1 MKAAA
6 AAPLAG
12 LLAAS
17 LLIGCERS
25 RRAEPPAVTR
35 IEFQEG
41 RDSERMVAGWSG
53 FERTEDGLTFAWA
66 VGTSAS
72 VRLGPESRMPHTIE
86 LRAWAFDFPG
96 APPQVAVVFVNG
108 CRVAE
113 LRLSPAPS
121 DYAIATPWSVWTD
134 GTNMLSFAFSRADAP
149 RDRVAGA
156 TDERLLSVGFD
167 RILLRPGAV
176 TE

>member
-1 MKAAA
+1 MRTAA
-6 AAPLAG
+6 AAPLSVLLGASFLAG
-12 LLAAS
+12 CARSHRAAPS
-17 LLIGCERS
+17 GS
-25 RRAEPPAVTR
+25 TR

-41 RDSERMVAGWSG
+41 DDAGRMVAGWSG
-53 FERTEDGLTFAWA
+53 FERTGEGLTFAWA
-66 VGTSAS
+66 VGTSAA
-72 VRLGPESRMPHTIE
+72 VRFGPASRAPRTIE

-96 APPQVAVVFVNG
+96 APPQEAVVFVNG
-108 CRVAE
+108 CRVAK

-134 GTNMLSFAFSRADAP
+134 GTNVLSFAFSRADAP

-167 RILLRPGAV
+167 RIVLRPGAV

>member
-1 MKAAA
+1 MRTAAA
-6 AAPLAG
+6 ALLSVLLGAPFLAG
-12 LLAAS
+12 CA
-17 LLIGCERS
+17 RS
-25 RRAEPPAVTR
+25 HRAEPSGVTLV
-35 IEFQEG
+35 EFQEG
-41 RDSERMVAGWSG
+41 VDAGRMVAGWSG
-53 FERTEDGLTFAWA
+53 FERTEEGLTFVWA
-66 VGTSAS
+66 VGTSSS
-72 VRLGPESRMPHTIE
+72 VRLGPASRAPHTIE

-96 APPQVAVVFVNG
+96 APPQDAVVFVNG

-113 LRLSPAPS
+113 LRLSPAPA

-134 GTNMLSFAFSRADAP
+134 GTNVLSFAFSRADAP

-156 TDERLLSVGFD
+156 TDERPLSVGFD